1 MGRINTSL
9 KEGRVVDA
17 IVGFE
22 YDGCC
27 WIGRIVMERLKTGTN
42 TANLRLLFQVEFV
55 GFGRLGTNAL
65 GPLRDNIPRY
75 QFLRDQIAAPSRF
88 TQYD

>member
-1 MGRINTSL
+1 
-9 KEGRVVDA
+9 VVDA

-27 WIGRIVMERLKTGTN
+27 WIGRAVLERLQTGTGS
-42 TANLRLLFQVEFV
+42 ANVRLLFQIEFV
-55 GFGRLGTNAL
+55 GFARLGTNAMT
-65 GPLRDNIPRY
+65 PLKTNIPRY
-75 QFLRDQIAAPSRF
+75 QLLRDQAAAPSRF